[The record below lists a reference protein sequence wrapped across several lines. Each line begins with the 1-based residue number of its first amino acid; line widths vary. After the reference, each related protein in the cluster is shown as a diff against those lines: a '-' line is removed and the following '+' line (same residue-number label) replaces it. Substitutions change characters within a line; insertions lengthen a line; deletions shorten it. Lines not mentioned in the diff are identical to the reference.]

1 MHIIP
6 LNFSLVYP
14 CNDKQVDGQFAG
26 MAPSVTEC
34 NGLLV
39 AASKLDSS
47 DTDGAAVAAGN
58 STFTLPANF
67 SNMANISV
75 DATVEAAAQVI
86 VDNPYRGE
94 SNEAINTDITSLS
107 MLIGTY
113 ELPVHNLT
121 APIQIRIPI
130 KALSSTYNATKE
142 AQEAKMIEALPDGE
156 IWGRFASGNAVNVT
170 CSGDPSI
177 DTRMLHQCPGSGPLL
192 NYTCAVG
199 LPYEITLTCD
209 SVPDHSCVF
218 WDTTRLAWS
227 SEGCTM
233 VGVVAS
239 GIPNEGFILCN
250 CTHLTDFSS
259 QVSETL
265 ELAANVVGSIE
276 SLSLLDVLK
285 NILVLIVLLVVYGS
299 MVVACVYGRYLDRI
313 DAKKVVPFAQ
323 LQDTDGD
330 GVGDHHQEDL
340 AKTSATGSLVEV
352 VEFVT
357 KGDGTDYG
365 QPVDML
371 TPNALTRRAQQKLL
385 KFRFYSDQS
394 EALARGAKTQA
405 AQLFPWRKNSAS
417 VAPLPPLEPT
427 TRPGQPHSAEANM
440 AAAAGAAF
448 GAAGHAHEARKKISH
463 SKVVPFNGSDP
474 VSPGGAATTKEPPT
488 LDSHGKGWA
497 AAKRVHRKAL
507 TVDAIQQLLAKTK
520 KSRGLRGSL
529 VLEWLAFV
537 KKKHRFLSIFYTK
550 DLIYT
555 RPKRIMVLT
564 LFFLFTMANNCFL
577 FIFAGNANKG
587 DTPEEVMVNQ
597 TRFMIIAAICQA
609 PVMGLVTLLFKRS
622 SQVRP
627 EVEDRWVGAAPSTV
641 PRKVRRAV
649 KAREEVFLGQRAVR
663 KAKDDAAE
671 NALMLRLMLESAMKN
686 ANNQGRAVLTEDEE
700 LELIAAKQKMSAV
713 NDKDK
718 LKALHQLEK
727 ASEHFKVV
735 KADQQKW
742 VDSRVID
749 LLGDPKFEVAAGAKP
764 PLWVRCIPC
773 GLGPKLAFY
782 LAQRGATAQAK
793 KDLLELYQSKEERAL
808 ERAEKQQLESFG
820 SNPVGLV
827 QKLLYAQF
835 LNPLEELKKVLKK
848 ESFMPWWV
856 VYVTHGFCLLLGLFC
871 TYYTFLFSVML
882 NKCAKCGPE
891 GSLDDDNAENCDTCP
906 ATMRENNNPGQD
918 LAVDWLLTLLYTM
931 LFNMLILQPLNAGV
945 KAAVYPVIA
954 NAILRVPWDKY
965 LTAGGIDGNDDLSDD
980 EDDEDDDE
988 YGEGGGVLGDVAD
1001 EFLLGPPEERAKMVK
1016 PGMSRLLDRLAP
1028 LKDAAAAGVDSAAP
1042 VDSDAP
1048 GGPLDRNSSRSPA
1061 RSASPEGFQDLFA
1074 TSGGGA
1080 GESKAMESPTSTGA
1094 MVVTADGSVTQL
1106 GKTKKKKKENSKR
1119 RGESS
1124 GSGSGGNSDRSRSQS
1139 ASRSHGRGGGGGGQ
1153 GALVPLVD
1161 PDPPWSCACGFRCTE
1176 SGRCTHLRACRL
1188 FGRSWRAAFHALA
1201 QGVQQQKKAVQQAQ
1215 ATGGGEGGGGGRVP
1229 RRQPMPLSIEQRL
1242 VALDKKVAHFVA
1254 KRSAAA
1260 AAAASDESNN
1270 TTITSVNPSSPSAKR
1285 AVRWWD
1291 RGLLLA
1297 ALVESGGDVRRA
1309 AAKLCQGSGSAS
1321 GGDKGNGSL
1330 LAAEAY
1336 RAEMRFVAESVE
1348 LVKMLA
1354 EHNELLQLTEM

>member
-1 MHIIP
+1 M
-6 LNFSLVYP
+6 
-14 CNDKQVDGQFAG
+14 DGQFAG

-34 NGLLV
+34 KGLLV

-67 SNMANISV
+67 SKMANISV
-75 DATVEAAAQVI
+75 GATVEAAAQVI

-121 APIQIRIPI
+121 SPIQIRIPI
-130 KALSSTYNATKE
+130 KALSSSYNATKAARE
-142 AQEAKMIEALPDGE
+142 AQMIEALPDGE
-156 IWGRFASGNAVNVT
+156 TWGRFASGNAINVS
-170 CSGDPSI
+170 CSGDPTL
-177 DTRMLHQCPGSGPLL
+177 DTRMLHQCPDNGPLL
-192 NYTCAVG
+192 NYTCEVG

-218 WDTTRLAWS
+218 WDTSSLAWS

-239 GIPNEGFILCN
+239 GVPNEGFILCN

-299 MVVACVYGRYLDRI
+299 MVIACIYGRYLDSV

-330 GVGDHHQEDL
+330 GVGDHHQEDDPNKKGM
-340 AKTSATGSLVEV
+340 ASLFEV

-385 KFRFYSDQS
+385 KYRFYSDQS
-394 EALARGAKTQA
+394 EALAQNTKNQA
-405 AQLFPWRKNSAS
+405 AQLFPWRKNSAM
-417 VAPLPPLEPT
+417 VAPLPPLA
-427 TRPGQPHSAEANM
+427 QQHHSSANV
-440 AAAAGAAF
+440 AAAAAAF
-448 GAAGHAHEARKKISH
+448 EGAGHAHHGAPNSKVSR
-463 SKVVPFNGSDP
+463 SKVVPFNDP
-474 VSPGGAATTKEPPT
+474 DPAAALPEATEATPGTSSSS
-488 LDSHGKGWA
+488 SHGKGWA

-507 TVDAIQQLLAKTK
+507 TVAAIQQLLAKTK

-529 VLEWLAFV
+529 LMDWLAFI
-537 KKKHRFLSIFYTK
+537 KKKHRLLSIFFTK
-550 DLIYT
+550 DMIYT

-587 DTPEEVMVNQ
+587 ATAEEVMISQ
-597 TRFMIIAAICQA
+597 TRFMVIAAICQA

-622 SQVRP
+622 SKVRP

-649 KAREEVFLGQRAVR
+649 KAREEVLLGQRAVR
-663 KAKDDAAE
+663 KAKEDAAE
-671 NALMLRLMLESAMKN
+671 NALVLRLMLESAMKN

-700 LELIAAKQKMSAV
+700 LELIAAKQKMSAA
-713 NDKDK
+713 NDKAK
-718 LKALHQLEK
+718 VKAHFQLEK

-782 LAQRGATAQAK
+782 LAKQGATTQAK

-808 ERAEKQQLESFG
+808 ERAEQQQLESYG
-820 SNPVGLV
+820 NKPKGMV
-827 QKLLYAQF
+827 QKLMYAQF
-835 LNPLEELKKVLKK
+835 LNPLEELKKTLKK

-856 VYVTHGFCLLLGLFC
+856 VYMTHGFCLLLGLFC

-906 ATMRENNNPGQD
+906 ATMRDNNSPGQD

-945 KAAVYPVIA
+945 KAAVYPVIT
-954 NAILRVPWDKY
+954 NAILRVPWDKF
-965 LTAGGIDGNDDLSDD
+965 LTAGGVDGNDDLSDD
-980 EDDEDDDE
+980 NDEDDDE
-988 YGEGGGVLGDVAD
+988 DGEGGGGVLGDVAD
-1001 EFLLGPPEERAKMVK
+1001 EFLLGPPEERAKMAK

-1028 LKDAAAAGVDSAAP
+1028 LKAATAAESANSGPEDSGAAP
-1042 VDSDAP
+1042 GSPPRDA
-1048 GGPLDRNSSRSPA
+1048 SSRSPP
-1061 RSASPEGFQDLFA
+1061 RSVSPEGFRDLFA
-1074 TSGGGA
+1074 TSGGGGGA
-1080 GESKAMESPTSTGA
+1080 GESKAMESPMSTGI
-1094 MVVTADGSVTQL
+1094 VTADGSVTQQSP
-1106 GKTKKKKKENSKR
+1106 GKKKKKKKKSKQSQ
-1119 RGESS
+1119 RGEDG
-1124 GSGSGGNSDRSRSQS
+1124 GSGSGENSDRSRSQS
-1139 ASRSHGRGGGGGGQ
+1139 SSRSRA
-1153 GALVPLVD
+1153 GALVPLAD
-1161 PDPPWSCACGFRCTE
+1161 PDPPWSCACGFSCKE
-1176 SGRCTHLRACRL
+1176 SGRRAHLGSCRL

-1215 ATGGGEGGGGGRVP
+1215 AMSSGGEGGTKSAVSN
-1229 RRQPMPLSIEQRL
+1229 QPMPLSIEQRI

-1260 AAAASDESNN
+1260 VAAADNN
-1270 TTITSVNPSSPSAKR
+1270 NANDSANPSSPSAR
-1285 AVRWWD
+1285 RTLRWWD

-1321 GGDKGNGSL
+1321 GGDKGNGSV

-1348 LVKMLA
+1348 IVKMLA